1 MIEFVIANRLQVETK
16 VSTSIGSNAL
26 HILKSFIQSW
36 FTTLETNL
44 EYQYSRELFSHILK
58 STIKDVGE
66 HAVLAVEDLV
76 KILDLK
82 KKYLYHYNFVGKT
95 TLGFKGDSIV
105 EASFSATK
113 RKRNQISTRKTIDK
127 SAMHIVTDSMERT
140 KHKNNQ
146 LQQQMEREV
155 CWSRAN
161 VRNDITKYSLG
172 LFCKNF
178 DKKKNYHTV
187 RVGEFEWLSLHIEE
201 FEKKNSKMEAPS
213 FKRVRTITLDKEGF
227 LNCSCGKTGEY
238 LLPCKHICSVV
249 NEDKYFSLES
259 IHIRWHKQFGLL
271 HGNSFGKEN
280 SPEQTKLINELLEI
294 TRKTHYH
301 PNGMYKGVPMK
312 GTAFVKSLPEFKDR
326 VEIDEKMKFM
336 LHVKKN
342 SKKKPITS
350 TSTCL
355 RTFGTENRSEMD
367 TSTCDLL
374 GDFSL
379 LSQEEFQECESLF
392 PLSNKKCHKDD
403 ERSPYHQTND
413 GFEKALDMATNQDD
427 IDEINMFFT
436 NFVNK
441 RIASRKRH
449 SQSVGDT
456 VLFGE
461 NLKKGT
467 KIEQRHK
474 FFYETI

>member
-1 MIEFVIANRLQVETK
+1 M
-16 VSTSIGSNAL
+16 
-26 HILKSFIQSW
+26 
-36 FTTLETNL
+36 
-44 EYQYSRELFSHILK
+44 EYQYSRKSFSHILK
-58 STIKDVGE
+58 STKKDIGE

-76 KILDLK
+76 KVLDLK

-113 RKRNQISTRKTIDK
+113 RNKNKISTRKTIDK
-127 SAMHIVTDSMERT
+127 SAIHIVTDSVERM
-140 KHKNNQ
+140 KYKNNL

-161 VRNDITKYSLG
+161 VRNDITKYALG

-178 DKKKNYHTV
+178 DKRNNYHTV
-187 RVGEFEWLSLHIEE
+187 RVGEFEWLSLHVDE
-201 FEKKNSKMEAPS
+201 FTKKISKMEAPS
-213 FKRVRTITLDKEGF
+213 FKRVRIITLSKDGF

-249 NEDKYFSLES
+249 EEDKFFSLQS

-271 HGNSFGKEN
+271 HGNMFGKEN
-280 SPEQTKLINELLEI
+280 PPQQTKLINELLDI

-301 PNGMYKGVPMK
+301 PNGMYKGVPMM
-312 GTAFVKSLPEFKDR
+312 GTEFVKSLPQFKD
-326 VEIDEKMKFM
+326 IGQLDEKIKFM
-336 LHVKKN
+336 LHVKN
-342 SKKKPITS
+342 ESKKKPITS
-350 TSTCL
+350 TSTCH
-355 RTFGTENRSEMD
+355 TTYSTDSRSEMD
-367 TSTCDLL
+367 ISSCDLL

-379 LSQEEFQECESLF
+379 LSQEEFQECDSIVPF
-392 PLSNKKCHKDD
+392 SNKRCHKDD
-403 ERSPYHQTND
+403 EKSPYHQTND
-413 GFEKALDMATNQDD
+413 GFEKALDMATSQED
-427 IDEINMFFT
+427 IDEINMFFM

-441 RIASRKRH
+441 RICVRKNH
-449 SQSVGDT
+449 SQSVGKT

-467 KIEQRHK
+467 KIESRHE